1 MLEALGLGLW
11 AGPASAVRD
20 GPAVAPPA
28 ETTRPVPPILDHAT
42 ADVCTACPRRTT
54 PIAARG
60 AAEPA
65 WLVVGGVPE
74 PDDIAEGQAFSGAP
88 GHLLRRMLSAVGL
101 PPRGE
106 VDVADVRMTFA
117 VRCAPV
123 EGRVPRGDQLAACGA
138 GLRAEIER
146 LQPRVVLALGRTAA
160 QGVLGVDDASARRRG
175 VVHRVGGVPVVVTHE
190 LPFLLRQ
197 PEAKAEAWDDL
208 CLARE
213 AAQTTAPPSA
223 Q

>member
-11 AGPASAVRD
+11 VGPASPVDD
-20 GPAVAPPA
+20 GPAAPPA
-28 ETTRPVPPILDHAT
+28 EASRPVQPILDDG
-42 ADVCTACPRRTT
+42 ADGVCTACPRRMT
-54 PIAARG
+54 PITARG
-60 AAEPA
+60 ASEPA

-88 GHLLRRMLSAVGL
+88 GHLLRRMLRAIGL
-101 PPRGE
+101 PARGE
-106 VDVADVRMTFA
+106 GDVADVRLTFA

-123 EGRVPRGDQLAACGA
+123 EGRVPRSDQLAACGA

-175 VVHRVGGVPVVVTHE
+175 VVHRVGNVPVVVTHE

-213 AAQTTAPPSA
+213 AAQSRAPPAA